1 MLSKNE
7 IKYIRSL
14 QVKKH
19 RETEGKFIA
28 EGAKWIEELLHTQP
42 GWIENIYATDK
53 WVKPAGKQPIA
64 EAALRIE
71 AYEMEKISALTHPGA
86 VLALVRI
93 PDTPQIAFDE
103 NSWNLV
109 LDGIQD
115 PGNFGSI
122 VRIADWFGLK
132 TLWCSKDCVDAY
144 NTKVV
149 QATMGSLCR
158 INVIYTDLE
167 KLPVQTPLPWYAT
180 AMHGKNVFGKMPEKG
195 VLVIGNEGQGVRP
208 ELMAKATEKLTI
220 PRIGKAES
228 LNAAVATGILLS
240 HLIPEKS

>member
-19 RETEGKFIA
+19 REEHQKFIG
-28 EGAKWIEELLHTQP
+28 EGNKWVEDLLATQP
-42 GWIENIYATDK
+42 EWLEKLYVTDRWK
-53 WVKPAGKQPIA
+53 TPEGPSIPVEKIM
-64 EAALRIE
+64 RIE
-71 AYEMEKISALTHPGA
+71 GYEMEKISALAQPAPALA
-86 VLALVRI
+86 VMKI
-93 PDTPQIAFDE
+93 PEPAQLSLDLTG
-103 NSWNLV
+103 WNLL

-122 VRIADWFGLK
+122 LRIADWFGLK
-132 TLWCSKDCVDAY
+132 QIWCSNDCVDAY
-144 NTKVV
+144 NPKVV

-158 INVIYTDLE
+158 VQVMYSDLE
-167 KLPVQTPLPWYAT
+167 KLLQQTSLPCYAT
-180 AMHGKNVFGKMPEKG
+180 AMHGKSIYETMPEKG
-195 VLVIGNEGQGVRP
+195 ILIIGSEGQGVRP
-208 ELMAKATEKLTI
+208 ELMMRATEKLTI

-240 HLIPEKS
+240 HLIPA